1 MKNRSGNPVNNNHR
15 EGADRF
21 YLYERQAQVCK
32 AFANATR
39 IHILDLLGRKER
51 SASDLQG
58 SLGISKA
65 NLSQHLRILRTVGAV
80 VTRRNGKHVYCAL
93 AFPEIKQTCGLIR
106 EVLRR
111 LRSR

>member
-1 MKNRSGNPVNNNHR
+1 MDDQRNEGVDRS
-15 EGADRF
+15 

-39 IHILDLLGRKER
+39 IHILDLLGKKER
-51 SASDLQG
+51 SASDLQAA
-58 SLGISKA
+58 LGISKP

-80 VTRRNGKHVYCAL
+80 VTRRNGKHIYCAL